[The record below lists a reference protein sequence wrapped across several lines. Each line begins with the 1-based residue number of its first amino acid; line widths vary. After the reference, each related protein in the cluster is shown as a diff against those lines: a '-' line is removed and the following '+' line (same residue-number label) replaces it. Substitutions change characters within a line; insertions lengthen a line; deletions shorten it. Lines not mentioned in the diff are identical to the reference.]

1 MVPNGQALKNL
12 QKEYDIS
19 VSKLCRLTRLS
30 RAQIY
35 RTFDDVE
42 TKDSTRILI
51 YLAITRPDLFMQFRK
66 ENNENRNTKCF

>member
-1 MVPNGQALKNL
+1 MVLNGQELKKL

-19 VSKLCRLTRLS
+19 VSKLSRLTRLS
-30 RAQIY
+30 RTQIY

-42 TKDSTRILI
+42 TKDSTRILL

-66 ENNENRNTKCF
+66 ENYEDRDTK

>member
-1 MVPNGQALKNL
+1 MIPNGQTLKKL

-19 VSKLCRLTRLS
+19 VSKLSRLTRLS
-30 RAQIY
+30 RTQIY

-42 TKDSTRILI
+42 TKDSTRILL

-66 ENNENRNTKCF
+66 ENYEDHH

>member
-1 MVPNGQALKNL
+1 MVPNGQALKKL

-19 VSKLCRLTRLS
+19 VSKLSRLTRLS
-30 RAQIY
+30 RTQIY

-42 TKDSTRILI
+42 TKDSTRILL

-66 ENNENRNTKCF
+66 ENYEDRDTK

>member
-1 MVPNGQALKNL
+1 MIMIPNGQALKKL

-19 VSKLCRLTRLS
+19 VSKLSRLTRLS
-30 RAQIY
+30 RTQIY

-42 TKDSTRILI
+42 TKDSTKILL

-66 ENNENRNTKCF
+66 E

>member
-1 MVPNGQALKNL
+1 MVLNGQELKKL

-19 VSKLCRLTRLS
+19 VSKLSRLTRLS
-30 RAQIY
+30 RTQIY

-42 TKDSTRILI
+42 TKDSTRILF

-66 ENNENRNTKCF
+66 ENYEDRDTK